1 MVICWNTGSTTGN
14 ASWEPECNQ
23 DRKEGEGEEEHLQGR
38 SRRAVSLEMRKKID
52 SEVVKMMQLQN
63 QTVSHK
69 AIYTE
74 GQIHAF
80 HFLSWR
86 IKKIKRSGIPSLS
99 TPPLFWVLIEKY

>member
-1 MVICWNTGSTTGN
+1 MQSG
-14 ASWEPECNQ
+14 Q
-23 DRKEGEGEEEHLQGR
+23 EGGGGEKEHLQGR

-63 QTVSHK
+63 QVVSHK

-86 IKKIKRSGIPSLS
+86 IKKLREVEFPLS
-99 TPPLFWVLIEKY
+99 KPHPLFLVSIEKY